1 MTLSGF
7 SVQMDAVMFAQN
19 QPLQPLGNQPL
30 QPLGNQ
36 PPQLLENQQLQLLEN
51 QQLQLLRKRLLLPE
65 KPQVYLENNL
75 TH

>member
-19 QPLQPLGNQPL
+19 LPL

-36 PPQLLENQQLQLLEN
+36 PPQLLEN